1 MAYRNDG
8 SVHYEGIENE
18 KNVAARMKDVFY
30 AQQVLGTTLG
40 NSYAVET
47 RGGTQYKEDVVV
59 LENSTEYKISIK
71 RKKTLEEGSFDYINS
86 SRAVNNIS
94 SLSHF
99 VQEVDR
105 ARGCTSKGIAKK
117 IVDEA
122 SNSVLNNLASKDVWD
137 ILQKHVILPYNN
149 MITLINDQRTKKSY
163 AFEFKGTQLFQ
174 HYKNKSKISLV
185 GKGKQSRRI
194 LFDGQD
200 IGLRIRIVTNNGIRA
215 LIGQSNSN
223 KTSIPVIKIQQD
235 NITAL
240 VENTRNVRTIV

>member
-1 MAYRNDG
+1 
-8 SVHYEGIENE
+8 E

-59 LENSTEYKISIK
+59 FENSTEYKISVK
-71 RKKTLEEGSFDYINS
+71 RKKTLEKGSFDYINS

-105 ARGCTSKGIAKK
+105 ARDCTSKSVARK
-117 IVDEA
+117 IVDDA
-122 SNSVLNNLASKDVWD
+122 SNSALNNLTSKDVWG

-163 AFEFKGTQLFQ
+163 AFEFGGTQLFQ
-174 HYKNKSKISLV
+174 HYKNKSEISLV

-200 IGLRIRIVTNNGIRA
+200 IGLRIRIVTNNGITA

-235 NITAL
+235 NISAL
-240 VENTRNVRTIV
+240 VENTKNVRTIV